1 MYQFKRYAAWIIFGL
16 AFAFIIHL
24 ICRFGLEAWVARTDG
39 RALGLDQLDYD
50 QLDAF
55 YRGVFVPHLIISLFI
70 GVLFGVWSAY
80 RGLRFKTW
88 EDKFLR
94 KFSVMRGHWIVLT
107 YLGIFL
113 IAFGIGSFFSDY
125 FAGLSWWIILLG
137 AVIELPFAVEYIKED
152 KEE

>member
-1 MYQFKRYAAWIIFGL
+1 MYQFKRYFAWIVFGL

-24 ICRFGLEAWVARTDG
+24 ICRFALEAYVAKTG
-39 RALGLDQLDYD
+39 ALGYLDYN
-50 QLDAF
+50 QLTQF
-55 YRGVFVPHLIISLFI
+55 YQSVFVPHLIISLFI

-94 KFSVMRGHWIVLT
+94 KFSLMRGHWIVLT

-113 IAFGIGSFFSDY
+113 IAFGIGSFFADY
-125 FAGLSWWIILLG
+125 FAGLSWWFILLG
-137 AVIELPFAVEYIKED
+137 AIIELPFAMEYLKED
-152 KEE
+152 KEN